1 MIFTIFK
8 LLVVGCYSESMTVA
22 IKVAKRV
29 AFHTRG
35 NSLSIQSAG

>member
-8 LLVVGCYSESMTVA
+8 SHVVGCYSESTMVA

-29 AFHTRG
+29 AFHMRG
-35 NSLSIQSAG
+35 NSLSIRSAG